1 MRKLQL
7 ILFACLVSG
16 PGWSQMSSKKDS
28 LLEQLGFAKED
39 STKVLLLLRIG
50 RHYERDNLPEA
61 GKYYQQAGELSK
73 RINYVNGIFK
83 YYARYTDI
91 LNRRGQFDS
100 ALVVNLESVS
110 LGREMHDSAHLA
122 AALVN
127 TGMSYRQLEEFESAI
142 KYIEE
147 GKGLF
152 TRLGNTTYNGQID
165 DLLQN
170 LATVM
175 RQYRKGV
182 TYGRKAIR
190 ALKQS
195 GDSASLSNAYNN
207 IGLNYINLRLYD
219 SAKYYLKRAAAI
231 AQTTGDA
238 VIQTTNNINLGYIF
252 LLQEDFASMKPY
264 VEKALELSQKNGMP
278 EYEGI
283 ALYGLGEYY
292 LSIKEYPT
300 SKKYTAAAL
309 TLANQYHF
317 REQKLKLFRLLSNL
331 AFAMQDA
338 RSGIHYAHQNELLA
352 DSILNESI
360 IKNTI
365 GIEKKFE
372 TEKKETQIRLQQT
385 QLRQK
390 DALNYLFAGGA
401 VASLII
407 SALIYRNYKNRQK
420 LQQVRIDELEKEKQL
435 TTAEAMLKG
444 EEQERTRLA
453 KDLHDG
459 LGGMLSGIKYTLN
472 RVKGNLVMTSENAQ
486 SFERSM
492 DMLDSSIQEM
502 RRVAHNMMPEIL
514 INYGLDAALKEFCD
528 EIDRSGVVHLNYQ
541 SVGMGDATIGQ
552 TTAVTIYRIV
562 QELVTNALK
571 HAHAQNVLV
580 QLHQTAQEK
589 LLAVTVEDD
598 GIGFNTDMLNQ
609 ASGMGWRNIQNRVEF
624 LQGKFDIQSSPGKG
638 TSVMIEIN
646 IS

>member
-638 TSVMIEIN
+638 ISVMIEIN